1 MKFFFYRR
9 AVFLNSELLE
19 PGVTDDELIW
29 AVGRFIGYL
38 RTRRE
43 AGFWG
48 WTIRAAE
55 KLVIFNFFILP
66 YERAMVLTGD
76 RIALDIIGGNI
87 SSAVSAMQK
96 MLVGRLL
103 GYSVNPAG
111 LVDQQRLVK
120 GSLFAFLA
128 RMGKSFPHTT
138 TRYVDL
144 IDFARQAYP
153 EQYARFEAENPGMPT
168 DLPMLAALPGVPP
181 SDARDPVWVPL
192 LGALLIFSLC
202 ATGVVVAVKASRDSS
217 TASPSSIS
225 NPGGQSFTAAPPAA
239 TASDSPSVSSVGAD
253 AVPAYTS
260 SSGRFSVQFPSTPT
274 KSSEPITLPD
284 GSSVSLHV
292 FSVEDSSVA
301 YIVMYN
307 DFPSSYIDD
316 DRQTFLKEMVDAMAK
331 GTDGTLDS
339 DSAIDLNGDPGRS
352 FSLTTGKG
360 EKYTINFYL
369 HGKRLYR
376 VMAVGSPDPANM
388 QQFLQSFQIL

>member
-1 MKFFFYRR
+1 
-9 AVFLNSELLE
+9 
-19 PGVTDDELIW
+19 
-29 AVGRFIGYL
+29 
-38 RTRRE
+38 
-43 AGFWG
+43 
-48 WTIRAAE
+48 
-55 KLVIFNFFILP
+55 
-66 YERAMVLTGD
+66 
-76 RIALDIIGGNI
+76 
-87 SSAVSAMQK
+87 
-96 MLVGRLL
+96 
-103 GYSVNPAG
+103 
-111 LVDQQRLVK
+111 
-120 GSLFAFLA
+120 
-128 RMGKSFPHTT
+128 
-138 TRYVDL
+138 
-144 IDFARQAYP
+144 
-153 EQYARFEAENPGMPT
+153 
-168 DLPMLAALPGVPP
+168 
-181 SDARDPVWVPL
+181 
-192 LGALLIFSLC
+192 
-202 ATGVVVAVKASRDSS
+202 
-217 TASPSSIS
+217 
-225 NPGGQSFTAAPPAA
+225 
-239 TASDSPSVSSVGAD
+239 
-253 AVPAYTS
+253 
-260 SSGRFSVQFPSTPT
+260 VQFPSTPT